1 MKLTKKLLLSL
12 SVGAGVLS
20 FAQDLSQIRPV
31 LTGAPFLRISPDARA
46 GGLGDQGVATTSD
59 GFSQFWNAAKYP
71 FSKTTAAAGVRHVV
85 GSGWP
90 VGLSTS

>member
-71 FSKTTAAAGVRHVV
+71 FSRSSSGVSVNY
-85 GSGWP
+85 
-90 VGLSTS
+90 LSLIHI